1 MLRRKVPRLAEVAS
15 ETEKAYRA
23 SVYLMFQS
31 EIQSQC
37 FNLKT
42 EKL

>member
-1 MLRRKVPRLAEVAS
+1 MPRLDVVAS
-15 ETEKAYRA
+15 ETEKASRS

-31 EIQSQC
+31 EIQSPC